1 MVDFTMISSPFAFI
15 KSSMHYLSTSASL
28 SNHEMIE
35 RNKKRKVVRK
45 KDHERNKD
53 VKEKGHKKKNL
64 RERNSAR
71 GRV

>member
-1 MVDFTMISSPFAFI
+1 MISSPFTFI
-15 KSSMHYLSTSASL
+15 KSSMSTSTSL

-35 RNKKRKVVRK
+35 RNKKRKVVRN
-45 KDHERNKD
+45 KDHEKNKD
-53 VKEKGHKKKNL
+53 VKEKGHKKKSL